1 MNYLK
6 YIYFYFLIFIHASLE
21 DKIFTP
27 RGRLGHSSVL
37 VENKLYFFGGYRTDG
52 CVDEVFALDL
62 SESFNLTAPP
72 WIDLK
77 SSVGMPFNSCWGTV
91 SFNDAEQIIYL
102 FGGFMNDVTTNN
114 DTATTNLL
122 SFNLNSLAWDVPD
135 IKGIP
140 PKKRRRIKSVLGGG
154 KMYVFGGDTVNI
166 LVNQNHLNQRFLMI
180 WLF

>member
-1 MNYLK
+1 
-6 YIYFYFLIFIHASLE
+6 
-21 DKIFTP
+21 
-27 RGRLGHSSVL
+27 
-37 VENKLYFFGGYRTDG
+37 
-52 CVDEVFALDL
+52 
-62 SESFNLTAPP
+62 
-72 WIDLK
+72 
-77 SSVGMPFNSCWGTV
+77 
-91 SFNDAEQIIYL
+91 
-102 FGGFMNDVTTNN
+102 MNDVTTNN